1 MGFLIIHADMP
12 QISKKIINKLYD
24 AIKNKDKEIFVPI
37 YKRKLGNPV
46 GFKYSMLKLIKR
58 IKGDKGAKNIIK
70 SNKSRVKLI
79 KINSKSILNDFNR
92 QRDFLEATP
101 RIELG

>member
-24 AIKNKDKEIFVPI
+24 AIKNQDKEIFVPI

-92 QRDFLEATP
+92 PRDFLEATP